1 MILCTGFCDDE
12 HWSECSC
19 QPLILSLLGKPIL
32 RVGAGWRNDAFIRIF
47 AFALH
52 SNQLEGILSR
62 ILSDLLF
69 FPLHQ
74 IDGQSYQWGSCYL
87 LFI

>member
-1 MILCTGFCDDE
+1 MMNTG
-12 HWSECSC
+12 
-19 QPLILSLLGKPIL
+19 QNAPASLLSFPFGQADTPRRL
-32 RVGAGWRNDAFIRIF
+32 GWRNDAFIRIF